1 MDLGLRGFGLRV
13 WGQGLTILETPP
25 WGDKEVR
32 EFIYDFVVTFKGQIR
47 DKDVRGTKA
56 FLKISQRIFWGLKGS
71 FDL

>member
-1 MDLGLRGFGLRV
+1 M
-13 WGQGLTILETPP
+13 TILETPP

-56 FLKISQRIFWGLKGS
+56 FLKISQRIFWGLRVLLTSERLQKKQKTEN
-71 FDL
+71 F